1 MPIDASIAMGYQPIK
16 LDNPMN
22 SLAQLMQLEQSK
34 NQNKLAELQFQQHQQ
49 TQDDT
54 NNLNAL
60 YAGAIGPDGKIDR
73 TKLLQGAASKNLG
86 SKIPGLQKG
95 FLETDE
101 AQGKVDKQ
109 KVDLVD
115 AKLKQSRQFL
125 DGVTTPEQYIAW
137 HEGNHSDPVLGPMLA
152 SRGVTADQ
160 ARKQIT
166 DALQTPGGFESL
178 LKKSA
183 LGLEKFTEL
192 NKPTIQN
199 VNNGK
204 TSTMYALP
212 GLGGAP
218 VAINTTQMTTTPGD
232 DLRSQDAAKGRAQ
245 SQNHFDKTQ
254 AAASQAVTYQT
265 GANGELIALPTKIA
279 AGSSVTPVSVL
290 GADGKPVQGKNAMPV
305 EFNKSVTGLKELTN
319 ALGSY
324 EQTLKDNGGASPIA
338 YGARRGNLQG
348 SYTALQMGLKNAF
361 ELGALAGPDLSLL
374 QGMLVDPTSVRG
386 IALGDKGI
394 AAQIDKV
401 KDYIKNRGAA
411 VYEAHKQPIPEE
423 YARKPAATSANPQ
436 DAQAMEW
443 AKSNP
448 NDPRYKAIM
457 QRLGGK

>member
-1 MPIDASIAMGYQPIK
+1 MGLDSSIAMGYQPIK

-22 SLAQLMQLEQSK
+22 SLAQLMQLDQAT

-49 TQDDT
+49 AQNDT
-54 NNLNAL
+54 NSLNAL
-60 YAGAIGPDGKIDR
+60 YAGAIGADGKIDR
-73 TKLLQGAASKNLG
+73 AKLLQGAASQNLG

-160 ARKQIT
+160 ARAQIAQ
-166 DALQTPGGFESL
+166 ALQTPGGFESL

-204 TSTMYALP
+204 TATMYALP

-218 VAINTTQMTTTPGD
+218 VAINTTQMTTTPGE
-232 DLRSQDAAKGRAQ
+232 DLRSLDSRENAAATREVASATRDAAKI
-245 SQNHFDKTQ
+245 
-254 AAASQAVTYQT
+254 QT
-265 GANGELIALPTKIA
+265 GFANEQGLRKEFEGLPEVKNYKQAYPAFA
-279 AGSSVTPVSVL
+279 AIKD
-290 GADGKPVQGKNAMPV
+290 A
-305 EFNKSVTGLKELTN
+305 TGRNTTQSDIN
-319 ALGSY
+319 
-324 EQTLKDNGGASPIA
+324 IV
-338 YGARRGNLQG
+338 YG
-348 SYTALQMGLKNAF
+348 
-361 ELGALAGPDLSLL
+361 LAKLY
-374 QGMLVDPTSVRG
+374 DPTSVVREGEYATVANSPNIPEKVKGYAQYLAGGGRLSPETKKQILAEAQGRIGTYEAEAKKAKTSYEG
-386 IALGDKGI
+386 IAKKRGMEPSSVFAGMGDM
-394 AAQIDKV
+394 V
-401 KDYIKNRGAA
+401 ESGAA
-411 VYEAHKQPIPEE
+411 
-423 YARKPAATSANPQ
+423 PA
-436 DAQAMEW
+436 
-443 AKSNP
+443 KGGFK
-448 NDPRYKAIM
+448 Y
-457 QRLGGK
+457 LGTE

>member
-1 MPIDASIAMGYQPIK
+1 
-16 LDNPMN
+16 
-22 SLAQLMQLEQSK
+22 
-34 NQNKLAELQFQQHQQ
+34 
-49 TQDDT
+49 
-54 NNLNAL
+54 
-60 YAGAIGPDGKIDR
+60 
-73 TKLLQGAASKNLG
+73 
-86 SKIPGLQKG
+86 
-95 FLETDE
+95 
-101 AQGKVDKQ
+101 
-109 KVDLVD
+109 
-115 AKLKQSRQFL
+115 
-125 DGVTTPEQYIAW
+125 
-137 HEGNHSDPVLGPMLA
+137 MLA

-160 ARKQIT
+160 ARAQIAQ
-166 DALQTPGGFESL
+166 ALQTPGGFESL

-204 TSTMYALP
+204 TATMYALP

-218 VAINTTQMTTTPGD
+218 VAINTTQMTTTPGE
-232 DLRSQDAAKGRAQ
+232 DLRSLDQAKTRAQ
-245 SQNHFDKTQ
+245 AERHFGVTQ
-254 AAASQAVTYQT
+254 ASANQAVTYQT
-265 GANGELIALPTKIA
+265 DSNGNLVALPTKVNANTGVTPI
-279 AGSSVTPVSVL
+279 SVTD
-290 GADGKPVQGKNAMPV
+290 ADGKPMQGKNTMPV

-324 EQTLKDNGGASPIA
+324 EQTLKDNGGASPLA
-338 YGARRGNLQG
+338 VGARRGNLQG

-386 IALGDKGI
+386 LALGDKGI

-423 YARKPAATSANPQ
+423 FVRKPVTPTASPQ

-443 AKSNP
+443 AKANP
-448 NDPRYKAIM
+448 NDPRSKAIM